1 MCRLCILPEYAAL
14 KRGGWQGNRAVPD
27 VVHLAPPIPEPNLK
41 DIQMD
46 FSKFDSRAAAETP
59 GRLQLK
65 DPVTGELLF
74 ADTDRKKPCI
84 VLVVGTES
92 RSAQAA
98 LRAVQKAKMAEGKT
112 EADGTL
118 ESVQQALVEG
128 AKPLIKGFENI
139 ARGDRAVTLDDLDW
153 LLNLQMINGQQG
165 EVSFV
170 EQITGYATKR
180 GNYLGNAVK
189 P

>member
-1 MCRLCILPEYAAL
+1 
-14 KRGGWQGNRAVPD
+14 
-27 VVHLAPPIPEPNLK
+27 
-41 DIQMD
+41 MD

-74 ADTDRKKPCI
+74 ADADRKKPCI

-153 LLNLQMINGQQG
+153 LLNLQMINGQHG

>member
-1 MCRLCILPEYAAL
+1 
-14 KRGGWQGNRAVPD
+14 
-27 VVHLAPPIPEPNLK
+27 
-41 DIQMD
+41 MD

-74 ADTDRKKPCI
+74 ADADRKKPCI

-98 LRAVQKAKMAEGKT
+98 LRAVQKARMADQPKDKDDDRHV
-112 EADGTL
+112 EA
-118 ESVQQALVEG
+118 VHQQLVEV
-128 AKPLIKGFENI
+128 ARPVIRGFENI

-153 LLNLQMINGQQG
+153 LLNLQLVNGQPG

-170 EQITGYATKR
+170 EQIMGFASKR
-180 GNYLGNAVK
+180 ANFLGNAAK
-189 P
+189 G